1 MSFEHRG
8 RSLNKVAV
16 IGSGQIGPDIA
27 LYFTKVL
34 SPFGVKTVVVD
45 VAEEAL
51 QKGRAKLE
59 KKIAK
64 GVETGAFKEAQ
75 QKQMLEAVEF
85 TSDYEKVRGTD
96 FVLEAA
102 TEDSALKR
110 RIFAQVEELVDS
122 DAILASNSSHLEPE
136 AIFEEAKHPERS
148 TVIHYFFPAERN
160 LIVEVVP
167 GKATSPAVSDWLMSF
182 YEQIGKVPLAVNS
195 RYGYALDPIFEGLFQ
210 ACALIAESGLA
221 TSKQIDSVAQSALG
235 MTVGSFTAMNLT
247 GGNPITCVG
256 LDNYTSK
263 INSWFATPQSL
274 KDRVASGEAWE
285 VPARGEDVEVPADL
299 KEKLTRMLRG
309 AYFGLCG
316 EIIDAG
322 LISVGDFNLGLQ
334 MALDMK
340 PAFSFM
346 NKLGLKESLALVEE
360 YAAGQPNF
368 VVPECIKTRA
378 ANGEN
383 FVIPNILRTD
393 HSDVAVLTIRRPRVL
408 NALDQSV
415 FDELEDQFAAVEAD
429 PKIQA
434 AVLTGFGKK
443 AFVSGADV
451 GFLAKIENQEQ
462 GEATAAG
469 SQRVLNAIEDMS
481 KPVICAMNGLAF
493 GGGNELAMACTQR
506 IAKKGLKVLAAQP
519 EPNLGIIPGAGGSQR
534 LPRLIGLEPAAEL
547 LRRGR
552 PISSA
557 RALELGLI
565 SEEVDGDLVAKA
577 IEIARAIAG
586 GVIERPSILREPM
599 SDLPE
604 SLPALDIGHLSKKV
618 DDIMCKAILEG
629 AAMDLRSG
637 IAFEAKCFGE
647 VCATEDMRIGVQ
659 NFIKNG
665 PRSKAEFKHR

>member
-1 MSFEHRG
+1 MSFEHKG

-34 SPFGVKTVVVD
+34 APFGVQTVVVD
-45 VAEEAL
+45 VSEEAL
-51 QKGRAKLE
+51 TKGRAKLE

-75 QKQMLEAVEF
+75 QTQMLAAVDF
-85 TSDYEKVRGTD
+85 TSDYEQVRGAD

-102 TEDSALKR
+102 TEDRDLKR
-110 RIFAQVEELVDS
+110 RIFAQIEDLVSS

-136 AIFEEAKHPERS
+136 AIFEEAKHPERAA
-148 TVIHYFFPAERN
+148 VIHYFFPAERN

-167 GKATSPAVSDWLMSF
+167 GMATSPQVADWLMSF

-221 TSKQIDSVAQSALG
+221 TSKQIDAVAQSALG

-263 INSWFATPQSL
+263 INKWFATPQSL

-285 VPARGEDVEVPADL
+285 VPARGEKVEVAPEL
-299 KEKLTRMLRG
+299 REKLTRMLRG

-346 NKLGLKESLALVEE
+346 NELGVKESLALVEE
-360 YAAGQPNF
+360 YAASQSHFPL
-368 VVPECIKTRA
+368 PKCIKDQA
-378 ANGEN
+378 ASGQD
-383 FVIPNILRTD
+383 FVIPNILRRD
-393 HSDVAVLTIRRPRVL
+393 QGDVAVLTIRRPRVL

-415 FDELEDQFAAVEAD
+415 FDELEDLFAAVEAD

-469 SQRVLNAIEDMS
+469 SQRVLNIIEDMS

-506 IAKKGLKVLAAQP
+506 IAKKGLRVLAAQP

-534 LPRLIGLEPAAEL
+534 LPRIIGLEAAAEL
-547 LRRGR
+547 LRTGK

-565 SEEVDGDLVAKA
+565 SEEVEGDVVDRA
-577 IEIARAIAG
+577 IEIARNIAG
-586 GVIERPSILREPM
+586 GVVERPSILREPM
-599 SDLPE
+599 TGLPE
-604 SLPALDIGHLSKKV
+604 SLPHTDIGHLSRKV
-618 DDIMCKAILEG
+618 DEIMCKAILAG

-637 IAFEAKCFGE
+637 IVHEAKCFGE

-659 NFIKNG
+659 NFLQNG
-665 PRSKAEFKHR
+665 PRSKAEFKHQ